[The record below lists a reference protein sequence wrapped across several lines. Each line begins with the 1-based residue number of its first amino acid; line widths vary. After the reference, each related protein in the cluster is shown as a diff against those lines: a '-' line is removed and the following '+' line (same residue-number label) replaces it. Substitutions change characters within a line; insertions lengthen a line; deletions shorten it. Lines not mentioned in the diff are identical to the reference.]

1 MVNLVPKDMLF
12 YSSLEFT
19 ISM

>member
-1 MVNLVPKDMLF
+1 MVNLAPKDMLF

-19 ISM
+19 I